1 MNFVFL
7 ELKKP
12 KKQSGKIQIQKDF
25 FLNLIKDLRL
35 LIVKLAIESSLE

>member
-7 ELKKP
+7 ELKKQ